1 MFCSLQADLA
11 RKESALRELEARLE
25 EKDVEALEAKERISG
40 LESRVADLTKRLK
53 GILDSQMRVLVLYD
67 TSVQHLTPPSAER
80 QSIAPGAAG
89 GGLAPEKEK
98 VLVEAVNRLREI
110 EKESHRQIRSM
121 TLEREALK
129 KCVQELTAQV
139 RRAGKK
145 KRKKRCGAGE
155 VPKAEQCACCVAS
168 RWRRWRIFSCNWN
181 RYQRASLL
189 GTASLSWRSCTPSTS
204 GSREISKR
212 PVYASAVGSFAC
224 TVSECKICEFESLQ
238 ETGPVA
244 EAADKADDS
253 ALQVFSLS
261 LSLSLFSDG
270 GLFLFS

>member
-145 KRKKRCGAGE
+145 KKKKEKSAVAQVKCRRQSSVVVVSPHAGAGGGSSAATGIATKG
-155 VPKAEQCACCVAS
+155 PAS
-168 RWRRWRIFSCNWN
+168 SGPQVTHGEAAHHQQAARG
-181 RYQRASLL
+181 RYQRGRCTLL
-189 GTASLSWRSCTPSTS
+189 QFGHLR
-204 GSREISKR
+204 
-212 PVYASAVGSFAC
+212 V
-224 TVSECKICEFESLQ
+224 L
-238 ETGPVA
+238 
-244 EAADKADDS
+244 
-253 ALQVFSLS
+253 
-261 LSLSLFSDG
+261 
-270 GLFLFS
+270 